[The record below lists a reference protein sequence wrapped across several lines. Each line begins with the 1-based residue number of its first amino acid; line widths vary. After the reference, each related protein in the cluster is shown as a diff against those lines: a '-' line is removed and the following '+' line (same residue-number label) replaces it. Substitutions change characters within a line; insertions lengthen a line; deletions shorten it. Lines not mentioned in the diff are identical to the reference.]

1 MRLLLQLEA
10 MVNTEWP
17 PYTRKAVGSTPT
29 TGSNASGITGVPGR
43 VAETTSGNDLVGLH
57 RSPAGCGPQQLAG
70 EFGGPARPV
79 LAGGGR

>member
-1 MRLLLQLEA
+1 
-10 MVNTEWP
+10 
-17 PYTRKAVGSTPT
+17 
-29 TGSNASGITGVPGR
+29 VPGR